1 MQKIT
6 EKKSSKALNFFLKC
20 LDDALMK
27 LCKPS
32 ELIKILLNWSDIS
45 ILEPIKRL
53 KTCEQNKEHHPEG
66 NVLNHTMLVID
77 KAAKYR
83 DMIDPQWKRE
93 FMWAMLL
100 HDIGKPDTTHPEKL
114 TAYGHDI
121 VGAKLAREFLLEF
134 GFNAI
139 FIEKVCNIIR
149 THMRP
154 RMLIKQN
161 SSKKAWKRL
170 KDICRLD
177 VLAYVTVADS
187 KERGFSIEGTEGKY
201 FKKIIEMHNELLE
214 WTNMEKC

>member
-1 MQKIT
+1 VQKIT

-27 LCKPS
+27 FCKPS

-121 VGAKLAREFLLEF
+121 VGAKLARGILLEF
-134 GFNAI
+134 DTMAFT
-139 FIEKVCNIIR
+139 ERVCSIIR
-149 THMRP
+149 VHMRP
-154 RMLIKQN
+154 KTLIKQN
-161 SSKKAWKRL
+161 STKNAWKRL
-170 KDICRLD
+170 QSICRLD
-177 VLAYVTVADS
+177 VLAYVIIADS
-187 KERGFSIEGTEGKY
+187 DGRGFPPKNKENKY
-201 FKKIIEMHNELLE
+201 FEKTMEMHNKLLE
-214 WTNMEKC
+214 ESIR